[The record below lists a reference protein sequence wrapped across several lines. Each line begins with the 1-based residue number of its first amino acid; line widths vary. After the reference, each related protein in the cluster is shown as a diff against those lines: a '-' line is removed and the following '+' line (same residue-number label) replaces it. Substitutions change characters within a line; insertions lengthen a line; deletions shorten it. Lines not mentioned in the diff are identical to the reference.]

1 MAVKTKAEIMELVKS
16 KIGEDTSDETIA
28 LLEDLSD
35 TLDTTNDSVNWKQ
48 KYEDNDK
55 EWRAKYSSRFFEGGN
70 EPKPEPEP
78 EPEDNTDVTI
88 DELFTEKE

>member
-1 MAVKTKAEIMELVKS
+1 MAVKTKAEIME
-16 KIGEDTSDETIA
+16 KIKAKFGEDNADDTIS

-55 EWRAKYSSRFFEGGN
+55 QWREKYTSRFYDSPT
-70 EPKPEPEP
+70 EPQPQPEP
-78 EPEDNTDVTI
+78 EPEDNTDITI
-88 DELFTEKE
+88 NELFSEKE

>member
-1 MAVKTKAEIMELVKS
+1 MAVKTKAEIME
-16 KIGEDTSDETIA
+16 KIKAKFGEDNADDTIS

-55 EWRAKYSSRFFEGGN
+55 QWREKYTSRFYDSPT
-70 EPKPEPEP
+70 EPQAPS
-78 EPEDNTDVTI
+78 EPEDNTDITI
-88 DELFTEKE
+88 NELFSEKE

>member
-1 MAVKTKAEIMELVKS
+1 MAVKTKAEIMEAIKQ
-16 KIGEDTSDETIA
+16 KFGEDTSDETIS

-55 EWRAKYSSRFFEGGN
+55 EWRTKYSSRFFEGGG
-70 EPKPEPEP
+70 EPKPEPDP
-78 EPEDNTDVTI
+78 EPEDNTDITI
-88 DELFTEKE
+88 NELFSEKE